1 MNRWVIGLVAVLLAI
16 PILVIATAGGIAL
29 WWSGWYFYLWWLL
42 PICWGLAFLILRN
55 VRKKQVAKVEALKVW
70 TPRDEAAWKIVDD
83 EAKKAAKWPEEK
95 LAVGDTYVKTVQ
107 ELAVKLARH
116 YHPEAV
122 DPIEQLTLIEI
133 FTAIELAGRDMAELV
148 RTSVPGSHLL
158 TVGRFR
164 LLSHAPK
171 WYNFATNAMWAV
183 SAIFNPISIGE
194 RYLASRIG
202 VTPFVNEL
210 RGNVIAWFYASFVQR
225 TGLHLIELN
234 SGRLQVGADRWR
246 ELQDEATLAT
256 NGKPADNAA
265 RPRITK
271 ELPEL
276 TIALIGQ
283 VKAGK
288 SSLVNALLGA
298 EKAEVDVLPNTDAIT
313 RYRFAP
319 TDVAVRFTV
328 LDTIGYAGGSD
339 PKQALAKALKAVN
352 QAQVVLVV
360 LDAQMAARAPDSA
373 FLEAWQEWFDT
384 HPESRPPPLLGVM
397 THIDLLSPSL
407 EWAPPYAGWMQ
418 EASKRPK
425 ELMIREAVLSIKE
438 ELMPPLAGVVPVC
451 TVQGKAYGIRE
462 FLWPALIELLPDAH
476 ARRINEALLQEGT
489 ADRWKQLWE
498 QIKTSARPA
507 RPGGT
512 RDAPQPAC
520 GDQAPGAA
528 MMRRLGISAT
538 DFAPSPPA
546 LRGERVGVR
555 GSGSLAKS

>member
-1 MNRWVIGLVAVLLAI
+1 VNRWVIGLVAVLLAI

-42 PICWGLAFLILRN
+42 PICWGIAFLILRN
-55 VRKKQVAKVEALKVW
+55 VRKKRIAKFESLKVW

-83 EAKKAAKWPEEK
+83 EAKKAAQWPEDK
-95 LAVGDTYVKTVQ
+95 LAVADTYVKTVRD
-107 ELAVKLARH
+107 LAVKLARH
-116 YHPEAV
+116 YHPDAA
-122 DPIEQLTLIEI
+122 DPIEELTLIEI
-133 FTAIELAGRDMAELV
+133 FTAIELAGRDMGELV

-164 LLSHAPK
+164 MLSHAPK

-246 ELQDEATLAT
+246 ELQDQAKQNA
-256 NGKPADNAA
+256 PAADNGASTG
-265 RPRITK
+265 RPRLTM

-360 LDAQMAARAPDSA
+360 LDAQMAARAADHA
-373 FLEAWQEWFDT
+373 FLEAWQEWFDV

-407 EWAPPYAGWMQ
+407 EWSPPYAGWLQ
-418 EASKRPK
+418 ESPKRPK
-425 ELMIREAVLSIKE
+425 EQMIREAVLSIKE
-438 ELMPPLAGVVPVC
+438 ELMPPLAGIVPVC
-451 TVQGKAYGIRE
+451 TAQGKAYGIRE
-462 FLWPALIELLPDAH
+462 YLWPGLIELLPDAH
-476 ARRINEALLQEGT
+476 ARRINEALLHEGT
-489 ADRWKQLWE
+489 ADRWKQLWA
-498 QIKTSARPA
+498 QIKTSAGQLAQAGLAMHPNQHA
-507 RPGGT
+507 GT
-512 RDAPQPAC
+512 KPQ
-520 GDQAPGAA
+520 G
-528 MMRRLGISAT
+528 
-538 DFAPSPPA
+538 PP
-546 LRGERVGVR
+546 
-555 GSGSLAKS
+555 

>member
-1 MNRWVIGLVAVLLAI
+1 VNRWLIGLVVFMLTL
-16 PILVIATAGGIAL
+16 PILVVAVAGGIAL
-29 WWSGWYFYLWWLL
+29 WRSGWYFYLWWLL
-42 PICWGLAFLILRN
+42 PICWGIAFLLLRN
-55 VRKKQVAKVEALKVW
+55 VRKKQTAKLEALKVW
-70 TPRDEAAWKIVDD
+70 TPRDDAAWKIVDE
-83 EAKKAAKWPEEK
+83 EARKAAKWPEDK
-95 LAVGDTYVKTVQ
+95 LALADTYIKTVR
-107 ELAVKLARH
+107 ELADKLARH
-116 YHPEAV
+116 YHPDAA
-122 DPIEQLTLIEI
+122 DPVEQLTLIEI

-148 RTSVPGSHLL
+148 RSSVPGSHFL
-158 TVGRFR
+158 TVGKLR

-171 WYNFATNAMWAV
+171 WYNFANNAVWAV
-183 SAIFNPISIGE
+183 SAMFNPMVIAE

-225 TGLHLIELN
+225 TGMHLIELN

-246 ELQDEATLAT
+246 ELQDQVAQ
-256 NGKPADNAA
+256 NGAAANPA

-298 EKAEVDVLPNTDAIT
+298 EKAEVDVLPATDAIT

-339 PKQALAKALKAVN
+339 PRQALAKALKAVN

-360 LDAQMAARAPDSA
+360 LDAQMAARAADHA
-373 FLEAWQEWFDT
+373 FLEAWQEWFDK

-407 EWAPPYAGWMQ
+407 EWSPPYAGWLQ
-418 EASKRPK
+418 EAPKRPK
-425 ELMIREAVLSIKE
+425 EQMIREAVLSIKE
-438 ELMPPLAGVVPVC
+438 ELMPPLAGIVPVC
-451 TVQGKAYGIRE
+451 TAPGKAYGIRE
-462 FLWPALIELLPDAH
+462 YLWPALIELLPDAH
-476 ARRINEALLQEGT
+476 ARRINEALLAEGT
-489 ADRWKQLWE
+489 ADRWRQLWD
-498 QIKTSARPA
+498 QIKSSAGQLAQAGLAMHPNQHA
-507 RPGGT
+507 G
-512 RDAPQPAC
+512 AKPQ
-520 GDQAPGAA
+520 G
-528 MMRRLGISAT
+528 
-538 DFAPSPPA
+538 PP
-546 LRGERVGVR
+546 
-555 GSGSLAKS
+555 

>member
-1 MNRWVIGLVAVLLAI
+1 VNRWLIGFVAFLLILPVLAI
-16 PILVIATAGGIAL
+16 GIVGGVAMWL
-29 WWSGWYFYLWWLL
+29 LGWYFYVWWLL

-55 VRKKQVAKVEALKVW
+55 ARKKRAAKIEATKVW

-83 EAKKAAKWPEEK
+83 EAKKAAQWPEDK
-95 LAVGDTYVKTVQ
+95 LAVADTYVATVR

-116 YHPEAV
+116 YHPDAA
-122 DPIEQLTLIEI
+122 DPVEQLTLVEI

-148 RTSVPGSHLL
+148 RTSVPGSHFL

-171 WYNFATNAMWAV
+171 WYNFASNALWAV

-246 ELQDEATLAT
+246 ELQDEATQAT
-256 NGKPADNAA
+256 NGKPTGNPA
-265 RPRITK
+265 RPRLTQ

-288 SSLVNALLGA
+288 SSLVNALLGS
-298 EKAEVDVLPNTDAIT
+298 EKAEVDVLPATDAIT

-352 QAQVVLVV
+352 QAQVVVVV
-360 LDAQMAARAPDSA
+360 LDAQMAARAADHA
-373 FLEAWQEWFDT
+373 FLEAWQEWFEK

-407 EWAPPYAGWMQ
+407 EWAPPYPGWLQ
-418 EASKRPK
+418 EAPKRPK
-425 ELMIREAVLSIKE
+425 EQMIREAILSIKE
-438 ELMPPLAGVVPVC
+438 TLMPPLAGIVPVC
-451 TVQGKAYGIRE
+451 TAQGKVYGVRE

-489 ADRWKQLWE
+489 ADRWRQLWD
-498 QIKTSARPA
+498 QIKTSAGQLAQAGLAMHPNQHKGA
-507 RPGGT
+507 DTPG
-512 RDAPQPAC
+512 
-520 GDQAPGAA
+520 
-528 MMRRLGISAT
+528 
-538 DFAPSPPA
+538 PP
-546 LRGERVGVR
+546 
-555 GSGSLAKS
+555 